1 MRMTFRFVPSL
12 SDTDLQTLMTTYTYG
27 VKPALRRRA
36 HAIVLSHQGHTI
48 DQICEILSV
57 TRETVSLWFDAWEA
71 QGLDG
76 LQDKPRAGRPPI
88 YSDAERERLLE
99 LVQKHPHQLK
109 AVQARLQ
116 QETGKGACT
125 MTLKR
130 ALKKSGV

>member
-1 MRMTFRFVPSL
+1 M
-12 SDTDLQTLMTTYTYG
+12 
-27 VKPALRRRA
+27 RRRA

-48 DQICEILSV
+48 NQICQILSV

-71 QGLDG
+71 QGLEG
-76 LQDKPRAGRPPI
+76 LRDKPRTGRPAI
-88 YSDAERERLLE
+88 YSGSERERLLE
-99 LVQKHPHQLK
+99 LAQEQPHQLK

-116 QETGKGACT
+116 QETGKRSCT

>member
-1 MRMTFRFVPSL
+1 MTFRFVPSL
-12 SDTDLQTLMTTYTYG
+12 SDTDLQTLMATYTYG

-48 DQICEILSV
+48 DQICKILSV

-76 LQDKPRAGRPPI
+76 LRDKPRAGRPAI

-99 LVQKHPHQLK
+99 LVQEQPHQLK

>member
-1 MRMTFRFVPSL
+1 VAITFSERLLYALQNNVAQGLHAAPSGL
-12 SDTDLQTLMTTYTYG
+12 YLGDITKRTTRLTEG
-27 VKPALRRRA
+27 V
-36 HAIVLSHQGHTI
+36 
-48 DQICEILSV
+48 DQICKILSV
-57 TRETVSLWFDAWEA
+57 TRETVSLWFDAWET

-76 LQDKPRAGRPPI
+76 LRDKPRAGRPAI
-88 YSDAERERLLE
+88 YSDAERERLFE
-99 LVQKHPHQLK
+99 LVQEQPHQMK

>member
-1 MRMTFRFVPSL
+1 MTFRFVPSL
-12 SDTDLQTLMTTYTYG
+12 SDTDLQTLMATYTYG

-48 DQICEILSV
+48 DQICKILSV

-76 LQDKPRAGRPPI
+76 LRDKPRAGRPAI

-99 LVQKHPHQLK
+99 LVQEQPHQLK
-109 AVQARLQ
+109 AVQA
-116 QETGKGACT
+116 
-125 MTLKR
+125 
-130 ALKKSGV
+130 